1 MAAAENARL
10 IDRDGVCARLALPD
24 AEAAAFVAVL
34 DSGEAV
40 LVPPALITRHED
52 DSYRLAAR
60 FADLLGDAAEEEAGR
75 SAETTT
81 APSTLDGDEL
91 TVPVV
96 AEEVRV
102 RTQRTTTGRV
112 RVRKI
117 VHREEQTIDEPILQ
131 ERVDVERVAIDR
143 WVDEA
148 PPIRHEGRT
157 LVVPVVE
164 EVLVVE
170 KRLRLREEVRL
181 TWRCEE
187 EREPQHLV
195 VRREEV
201 RVERL
206 PGGADGGSHVAA
218 GGRDEPEPAP

>member
-10 IDRDGVCARLALPD
+10 IDRDGFCARLAPLD
-24 AEAAAFVAVL
+24 AEGAPLVAVL
-34 DSGEAV
+34 DSGATV
-40 LVPPALITRHED
+40 LVPPALITQHD
-52 DSYRLAAR
+52 GDTYHLAAR
-60 FADLLGDAAEEEAGR
+60 FADLLGDVGEEEGKR
-75 SAETTT
+75 PPETGA
-81 APSTLDGDEL
+81 APPMADNGAL
-91 TVPVV
+91 TIPVV
-96 AEEVRV
+96 AEEVQV
-102 RTQRTTTGRV
+102 RTERTTTGRV

-148 PPIRHEGRT
+148 PPIRSEGRT

-206 PGGADGGSHVAA
+206 PGGADGESHVAA